1 MENRPGR
8 RITRAA
14 AASGGQAGPA
24 GLKDPMADT
33 YRAWLRGAEKWQN
46 IAVIDLR
53 ALDGIDKLLQTAGL
67 KTLGEI
73 DAMEGPAML
82 KLPGIGVGVV
92 RRARGIIR
100 NCKAEERRRR
110 PVVASMRI
118 CPPRRM
124 P

>member
-1 MENRPGR
+1 
-8 RITRAA
+8 
-14 AASGGQAGPA
+14 
-24 GLKDPMADT
+24 MADT

-53 ALDGIDKLLQTAGL
+53 SLDGIGKRLQSAGL

-73 DAMEGPAML
+73 DKMEGAELL
-82 KLPGIGVGVV
+82 KLPGLGVGVV

-100 NCKAEERRRR
+100 TCKSEERRRK
-110 PVVASMRI
+110 PAVPALRI
-118 CPPRRM
+118 RPPRTL